1 MIATPQKPDFSFE
14 EKHAVN
20 GLVVGVDE
28 VGRGPWAGPVMAAA
42 VWINPELI
50 AFLPEGI
57 KDSKKLTAS
66 RRKQIHSE
74 LLKKKVGIAVGIA
87 EVIEIDRFNIL
98 NASFL
103 AMERA
108 LVLLQKK
115 LVYKINTILIDGDK
129 RPKFETFAKKK
140 EIINIVRGDNISLSI
155 AAASIVAKETR
166 DSYMTELH
174 LRYPQ
179 YGFDKHKGY
188 GTKAHRAAL
197 NEFGPTRHH
206 RFSFNPIKSINL
218 QNSNFK

>member
-14 EKHAVN
+14 EKLAVS

-28 VGRGPWAGPVMAAA
+28 VGRGSWAGPVMASA

-57 KDSKKLTAS
+57 MDSKKLTAS

-74 LLKKKVGIAVGIA
+74 LLKKKVAIAVGTA
-87 EVIEIDRFNIL
+87 EVAEIDRFNIL

-108 LVLLQKK
+108 LVLLQRN

-197 NEFGPTRHH
+197 DEFGPTCHH
-206 RFSFNPIKSINL
+206 RISFNPIKSINL

>member
-1 MIATPQKPDFSFE
+1 M
-14 EKHAVN
+14 
-20 GLVVGVDE
+20 
-28 VGRGPWAGPVMAAA
+28 
-42 VWINPELI
+42 
-50 AFLPEGI
+50 
-57 KDSKKLTAS
+57 DSKKLTAS

-108 LVLLQKK
+108 LVSLQKK

-140 EIINIVRGDNISLSI
+140 EIINIGRGDNISLSI

-206 RFSFNPIKSINL
+206 RFSFNPVKSIKL